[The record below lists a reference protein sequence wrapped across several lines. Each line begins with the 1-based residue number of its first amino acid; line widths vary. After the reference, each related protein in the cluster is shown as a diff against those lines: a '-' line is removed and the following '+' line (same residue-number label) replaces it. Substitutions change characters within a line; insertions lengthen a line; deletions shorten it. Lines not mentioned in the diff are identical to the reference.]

1 MYKKRHRKD
10 LTVDEVEALVA
21 ATKQPFRL
29 HRDVA
34 QQFRVS
40 TNLVSCLV
48 LEAERKPEKL
58 SKKRDLERKAEEKR
72 RAVEDV
78 VSSMLIANTPIYS
91 AQQVK

>member
-10 LTVDEVEALVA
+10 LTADEVEALVA

-34 QQFRVS
+34 QQFRVT

-48 LEAERKPEKL
+48 VEAEKKPEKL
-58 SKKRDLERKAEEKR
+58 NRKRDLERKAEEKKKETGR
-72 RAVEDV
+72 REAKEGQR
-78 VSSMLIANTPIYS
+78 T
-91 AQQVK
+91 